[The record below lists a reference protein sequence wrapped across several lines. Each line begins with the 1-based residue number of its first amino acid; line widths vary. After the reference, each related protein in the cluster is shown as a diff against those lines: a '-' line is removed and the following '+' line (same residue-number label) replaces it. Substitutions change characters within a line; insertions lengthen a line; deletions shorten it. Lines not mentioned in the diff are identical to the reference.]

1 MFNLPVKI
9 NGRRMQVLHLTDGE
23 THQSEHINFLIN
35 KSDSKPLLFA
45 IDSKAKM
52 TSSICKAP
60 IQLGAL
66 NNYAVE
72 SYTKGEGC
80 SELVIWFCPI
90 EYVRANKLTRV
101 QNNREYQGPLMCNR
115 GELRFNTNI
124 DKNKHIKVT
133 LKVPYRSNGEAKVY
147 ADSFTMFIYENKSD
161 CREIRSAALDFGS
174 DSSQVRLTDGS
185 GKVCDANMP
194 LVDAFEGVAKQSAQY
209 DKGSE
214 YLQGHSGDQ
223 LYKSVFYIRKN
234 TGHKI
239 EFAAKPQ
246 GCCENQFVQMLLKS
260 NCNYWND
267 LLLLPNLKLI
277 EVNAGTLLN
286 SIKGATTPIQHLVD
300 NAPVLYGSLSMPE
313 LRQNVLRVIL
323 GNFLHAI
330 LYNATDAK
338 CLNMVLLVPN
348 VYQQVKIKQL
358 VDGLYKDF
366 ALIKQSGA
374 YSCEAIEVQV
384 ISESDA
390 SFLGMRTRGIDLATL
405 RTGENVLVIDG
416 GKGTTDFSILQKT
429 EGANYASL
437 YRDGLPASGNVITY
451 AFYEAFREYI
461 LKKTEIDIDNIL
473 FAPDAEYSLRVKA
486 LNYFEECK
494 HRYKDELD
502 NLANKADVDKKI
514 DDKDKTEKPTKV
526 VKKDELDNFDINKDG
541 FASHFSSNDPKQALS
556 SIFDALIMS
565 DCYKIPEQKNKV
577 TAKVQE
583 LATALS
589 KSINT
594 YMSGAKSKK
603 FDQVLYM
610 GRAFLFKPLLDRVT
624 EELQINGW
632 IDRNYTPHFDTDG
645 SKTGCVKGAL
655 TVNNNLSINNNTGII
670 GAPILYERISGV
682 GEKLCQTKLKNF
694 VIKLCKFFGCVI
706 INRDNDPHFY
716 KMRVIDLNDTFYYNG
731 CKYPADSVF
740 IIGNNQ
746 YTFNLYAG
754 LKEATVYYNGTDL
767 ICLQSPTNEGIIAPA
782 NNVSDDLLK
791 QSLFP
796 LNVIKVN
803 TANLDKIKTLSNTK
817 STTTTTNKPITPP
830 ISGGNSG
837 GNNNVWND

>member
-60 IQLGAL
+60 IQLGAQ
-66 NNYAVE
+66 NYYAVE

-80 SELVIWFCPI
+80 SELVIWYCTF
-90 EYVRANKLTRV
+90 EEARKHNLERTH
-101 QNNREYQGPLMCNR
+101 NNRDYKGPLMCNR

-194 LVDAFEGVAKQSAQY
+194 LVDAFEGVAKQSAQ
-209 DKGSE
+209 DEKGSE

-277 EVNAGTLLN
+277 EVDAGTLLN

-330 LYNATDAK
+330 LYNASDAK

-366 ALIKQSGA
+366 ALIKQSGT

-405 RTGENVLVIDG
+405 RVGENVLVIDG

-486 LNYFEECK
+486 LSYFEECK
-494 HRYKDELD
+494 HRYRKAGNGEKFDE
-502 NLANKADVDKKI
+502 A
-514 DDKDKTEKPTKV
+514 
-526 VKKDELDNFDINKDG
+526 KDG
-541 FASHFSSNDPKQALS
+541 FTAYFKSTNPKQALS
-556 SIFDALIMS
+556 AIFDTLSKS
-565 DCYKIPEQKNKV
+565 DCYVIPGQDTKV
-577 TAKVQE
+577 EKKVEE

-594 YMSGAKSKK
+594 YMLGAKSKK

-610 GRAFLFKPLLDRVT
+610 GRAFLFKPLLNRVT

-632 IDRNYTPHFDTDG
+632 IDSNYTPHFDTDG

-670 GAPILYERISGV
+670 GAPILYERISGLT
-682 GEKLCQTKLKNF
+682 EKLFRIEEKLFRTDLLKNIISK
-694 VIKLCKFFGCVI
+694 VSGCMIV
-706 INRDNDPHFY
+706 NRDNDPHFY

-731 CKYPADSVF
+731 CKYPTGSVF

-817 STTTTTNKPITPP
+817 STTTPINKPITPP
-830 ISGGNSG
+830 INGGNRGNSG
-837 GNNNVWND
+837 GDNDVWND

>member
-72 SYTKGEGC
+72 SYNKGEGC

-194 LVDAFEGVAKQSAQY
+194 LVDAFEGVAKQSAQD
-209 DKGSE
+209 DKGSK
-214 YLQGHSGDQ
+214 YLQGHTGDQ

-277 EVNAGTLLN
+277 EVDAGTLLN

-437 YRDGLPASGNVITY
+437 YRDGLPASGNVLTY
-451 AFYEAFREYI
+451 AFYEAFRDYI
-461 LKKTEIDIDNIL
+461 KDHTQIDIDNIL
-473 FAPDAEYSLRVKA
+473 FAPDTEYSLRVKA
-486 LNYFEECK
+486 LSYFEECK
-494 HRYKDELD
+494 HRYGKAGNGEKFDE
-502 NLANKADVDKKI
+502 AR
-514 DDKDKTEKPTKV
+514 
-526 VKKDELDNFDINKDG
+526 DG
-541 FASHFSSNDPKQALS
+541 FAAYFRSNNPKDALS
-556 SIFDALIMS
+556 GIFDTLSNS
-565 DCYKIPEQKNKV
+565 DCYVIPEQDTKV
-577 TAKVQE
+577 EKKVEE

-610 GRAFLFKPLLDRVT
+610 GRAFLFKPLLNRVT
-624 EELQINGW
+624 KELQINGW
-632 IDRNYTPHFDTDG
+632 IDSNYTPHFDTDG

-670 GAPILYERISGV
+670 GAPILYERISGLM
-682 GEKLCQTKLKNF
+682 EKLCRIDLLKN
-694 VIKLCKFFGCVI
+694 IISKLSGCMIV
-706 INRDNDPHFY
+706 NRDNDPHFY

-796 LNVIKVN
+796 LNVISVN
-803 TANLDKIKTLSNTK
+803 TANLDMIRTLTNTENA
-817 STTTTTNKPITPP
+817 TTPTNNPITPS
-830 ISGGNSG
+830 INGGDSGNSG
-837 GNNNVWND
+837 GDNNVWND